1 MDRNARQAL
10 AQLGR
15 EKRDCVLVQVER
27 IEGSAPREAGA
38 AMVVTPEAA
47 VGTIGGGHLEMKSIA
62 LAREQLALAPA
73 LRKGRFSTHYSVRFP
88 LGPSLGQCCGGVAYI
103 RFDFCAQGVVP
114 EGALLLQPAPLFHLV
129 LFGAGH
135 VAQALVQVLAT
146 VDCRITW
153 VDSREQQFPQVV
165 PEGVEIEFSEHPAD
179 EVRHMPPGAFYLI
192 MTHSHALDLRIV
204 EAVLKR
210 GDAGFLG
217 LIGSKTKRAR
227 FAHRLADQGFTEAQI
242 ATMVSPI
249 GAHGI
254 AGKAPGVVAIAAAA
268 QLLEVATRRN
278 GAVESPEITDTVH
291 SVVHGT

>member
-15 EKRDCVLVQVER
+15 EGRDCVLVQVER

-38 AMVVTPEAA
+38 AMVVTLGAA

-62 LAREQLALAPA
+62 LAREQLAQQPA
-73 LRKGRFSTHYSVRFP
+73 LRKTCFSVRFP

-114 EGALLLQPAPLFHLV
+114 EGALTVQPAPLFHLV

-153 VDSREQQFPQVV
+153 VDSREQQFPAVV
-165 PEGVEIEFSEHPAD
+165 PEGVEVEFSEHPAD
-179 EVRHMPPGAFYLI
+179 EVRHLPAGAFYLI
-192 MTHSHALDLRIV
+192 MTHSHALDLQIV

-249 GAHGI
+249 GAAGI
-254 AGKAPGVVAIAAAA
+254 EGKAPGIVAIAAAA

-278 GAVESPEITDTVH
+278 GAVKSTRITNTVR
-291 SVVHGT
+291 SAVHGT